1 MSGSRIT
8 RRSIYPAHRG
18 VALLL
23 VLAALVLAVTAAA
36 GLMRSAATIQM
47 RHQTHRRQIDAD
59 ALLHAAE
66 APIQAWLSTRSSSVI
81 LPANATT
88 PRVAVLDDQII
99 INDIV
104 HELRITAWDQYGMTP
119 VHLARSASPL
129 RLALPETIAEH
140 LDRLEPRRWRKAGLD
155 QCADADGDEAVLFP
169 RASTAA
175 AVHLFA
181 EDFGARVDSP
191 ADLRFPISGD
201 GDALGAYIATHNTTA
216 AGAPATI
223 NVATAPMPLVE
234 AALRVAGRGGIEH
247 ITSARQQGAP
257 IAVEE
262 LATQDADASGR
273 PSKVRLVAQ
282 SSVWAMRIDCRV
294 GAVRR
299 SWWAVYT
306 QSDSDWGCVQRVAV
320 MR

>member
-8 RRSIYPAHRG
+8 RRSTYRARRG

-23 VLAALVLAVTAAA
+23 VLATLVLAVTAAA

-47 RHQTHRRQIDAD
+47 RHQTYRRQIDAD

-81 LPANATT
+81 LPANVTT
-88 PRVAVLDDQII
+88 PRVTVLDDQII
-99 INDIV
+99 IDGIV

-119 VHLARSASPL
+119 IHLARSASPL

-155 QCADADGDEAVLFP
+155 QCSDADGEAVLFP
-169 RASTAA
+169 RASTTS

-181 EDFGARVDSP
+181 EDFGARVDLR
-191 ADLRFPISGD
+191 ADLHFPTSGD

-216 AGAPATI
+216 PGAPATI

-262 LATQDADASGR
+262 LATRDADASGR